1 MNNYIIDYERCIRTG
16 TMAASIEVKTLYK
29 KLVQGISDGS
39 LIYNH
44 KKAMKPI
51 NFIENFCHH
60 SAGRSDLLKLELWQK
75 AALSAIFGIV
85 DENGISG
92 CWPEER

>member
-44 KKAMKPI
+44 KK
-51 NFIENFCHH
+51 
-60 SAGRSDLLKLELWQK
+60 Q
-75 AALSAIFGIV
+75 
-85 DENGISG
+85 
-92 CWPEER
+92 